1 MEISKQLQSKR
12 KELKYT
18 QDDLAE
24 KIHVS
29 RQTISNWENG
39 RTLPDIESLILIS
52 DFYEI
57 SLDNLIKGDDK
68 MAEKLS
74 QDTKQGNEWF
84 LISCL
89 LHNSLYLLLM
99 RSGIFKNHPKAE
111 LIFFLIMV
119 IFTVFIAYRGWNYLK
134 NEQTNYSTLI
144 KESKSKFVVTENSV
158 LYFITILLGVVAP
171 IIGVLTLSI

>member
-1 MEISKQLQSKR
+1 
-12 KELKYT
+12 
-18 QDDLAE
+18 
-24 KIHVS
+24 
-29 RQTISNWENG
+29 
-39 RTLPDIESLILIS
+39 
-52 DFYEI
+52 
-57 SLDNLIKGDDK
+57 

-74 QDTKQGNEWF
+74 QDSKQGNEWF

-119 IFTVFIAYRGWNYLK
+119 PFTAFIAYRGWNYLK
-134 NEQTNYSTLI
+134 NEQTSYSTLI
-144 KESKSKFVVTENSV
+144 KDSKSKFVVTENSV
-158 LYFITILLGVVAP
+158 LYFITILLGLITP